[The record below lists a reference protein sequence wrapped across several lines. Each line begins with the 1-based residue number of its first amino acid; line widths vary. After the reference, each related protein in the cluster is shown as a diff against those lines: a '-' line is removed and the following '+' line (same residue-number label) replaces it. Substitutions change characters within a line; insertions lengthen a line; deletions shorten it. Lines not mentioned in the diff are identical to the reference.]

1 MSNETILFTEVA
13 LIIGVVVGWLAA
25 ERFHDFMDKT
35 RHHYEELFEK
45 NPHPELY
52 DEDGELDRGDYMV
65 INFDPGYDPDQ
76 FDPED
81 LYES

>member
-1 MSNETILFTEVA
+1 MSYETILFTEVA
-13 LIIGVVVGWLAA
+13 LIIGVVVGWMSA
-25 ERFHDFMDKT
+25 ERYHDFMDKT

-52 DEDGELDRGDYMV
+52 DEDGVLDRGDYTV

-81 LYES
+81 LQES

>member
-13 LIIGVVVGWLAA
+13 LILGVIVGWLSA
-25 ERFHDFMDKT
+25 ERFHDFMEKT

-81 LYES
+81 LQEL

>member
-13 LIIGVVVGWLAA
+13 LILGVVVGWLSA
-25 ERFHDFMDKT
+25 ERFHDFMEKT

-65 INFDPGYDPDQ
+65 INFDPGYDPEQ

-81 LYES
+81 LQEL